1 MSLPPSPFQAPNPQL
16 SSPLFTLLPPELR
29 HLIFTFALSSF
40 PDPLPTSHFPP
51 STCYTRPSYFSPEK
65 TDVRLLRTCR
75 AVYTEAWHLP
85 FLLREQIH
93 WLGSSGRA
101 PVEYGWRRRRLFDPG
116 MVVSVREQFGRGAG
130 KGEAVEIERMRV
142 FAQMWAL
149 EGGRLGR
156 LLADFL
162 RAGFGFKRVTLTV
175 RQ

>member
-1 MSLPPSPFQAPNPQL
+1 
-16 SSPLFTLLPPELR
+16 
-29 HLIFTFALSSF
+29 
-40 PDPLPTSHFPP
+40 
-51 STCYTRPSYFSPEK
+51 
-65 TDVRLLRTCR
+65 
-75 AVYTEAWHLP
+75 
-85 FLLREQIH
+85 
-93 WLGSSGRA
+93 
-101 PVEYGWRRRRLFDPG
+101 